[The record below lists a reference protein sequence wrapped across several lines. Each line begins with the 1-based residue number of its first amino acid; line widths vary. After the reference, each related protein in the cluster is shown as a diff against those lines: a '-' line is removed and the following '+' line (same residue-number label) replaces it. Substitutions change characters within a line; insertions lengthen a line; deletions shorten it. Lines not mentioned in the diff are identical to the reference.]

1 MLSCLTGWC
10 TPLGLGWHSSIPR
23 FASFAYWLT
32 VCFHAI
38 DATTTGTR
46 ECSHFQICI
55 LFQIWDV
62 FLTRA
67 RNGCMLKANQW
78 WTLSLDVCR
87 KFTRMHIVLSP
98 MWINFAYSLSVHIA
112 ISVWISKILFDVTE
126 CWSFPEKHTT
136 YSQVFTPHD
145 WLLLALCPIWPE
157 PLLVIPLKSP
167 FSVCY
172 SLYQTV
178 CKCSITIRLYSRD
191 SSSAQITS
199 LLFFLCCVESGI
211 NG

>member
-32 VCFHAI
+32 VCFHAV
-38 DATTTGTR
+38 DATTTGTW

-55 LFQIWDV
+55 LFQIWDA

-78 WTLSLDVCR
+78 WTLSIDVWR

-98 MWINFAYSLSVHIA
+98 VWINFADSLSLHIA
-112 ISVWISKILFDVTE
+112 ISVWI
-126 CWSFPEKHTT
+126 
-136 YSQVFTPHD
+136 
-145 WLLLALCPIWPE
+145 
-157 PLLVIPLKSP
+157 LKSCLMWQSADP
-167 FSVCY
+167 SQKNTQLILKFLPLMIGYFSLSVPSGL
-172 SLYQTV
+172 SLYW
-178 CKCSITIRLYSRD
+178 
-191 SSSAQITS
+191 
-199 LLFFLCCVESGI
+199 
-211 NG
+211 